1 MEYESSC
8 SIFFVLCGDWTLLQP
23 QRAGLSPNPSAR
35 EGNSYNRKKG
45 T

>member
-1 MEYESSC
+1 MEYEISC
-8 SIFFVLCGDWTLLQP
+8 SIFYLSYVEI
-23 QRAGLSPNPSAR
+23 GLSPNPSAR